1 MIKVKLRGSE
11 SAEQLLKRF
20 KKACEKEG
28 LTKDMKKN
36 AYYEKPSEKR
46 RRRSKR
52 SGMSRMMGS
61 GPGGPRRSS

>member
-11 SAEQLLKRF
+11 TAEQLLKRF

-28 LTKDMKKN
+28 LSKEMKRT

-46 RRRSKR
+46 RRRGRKQ
-52 SGMSRMMGS
+52 
-61 GPGGPRRSS
+61 PK

>member
-1 MIKVKLRGSE
+1 MIKVKMRGSE

-36 AYYEKPSEKR
+36 AYYEKPSEINR
-46 RRRSKR
+46 RRNKR
-52 SGMSRMMGS
+52 M
-61 GPGGPRRSS
+61 PVRR